1 MAMIVPLAP
10 DQLYRHCDAASL
22 PFTTTAQL
30 TEPAGTVGQDRAL
43 GAVKFSLEMQ
53 RPGFNLFVLGPQGT
67 GKHGMIR
74 HFLKL
79 RAHAE
84 ATPDNWC
91 YVNNFSDPVK
101 PIALK
106 LPPGRGLQLRTDMAQ
121 LVEELQSAIPA
132 MLESEDYRKRVDQ
145 IDAEFDALQKN
156 SINALADECEAQDI
170 ALSQTETGFSLDP
183 ARNGEIISD
192 EEYDNLSSEQ
202 RDAIQKKIDALE
214 IKLTRLMKQMAEWQK
229 AHHKRLRELNREAT
243 IFAVGDL
250 FEDLLP
256 KYTDLPR
263 VLTYLEAVKKD
274 VIENT
279 HNFQKQEEGPA
290 NISNVQEEGLPPLR
304 RYQVNLLIGAEPAFG
319 APIVSENNPTY
330 QNIIGRVEHLASYG
344 ALMTDFALIR
354 PGALHNANGG
364 YLLLDIHKL
373 LAQPFAW
380 DGLKQALTTGEIRIE
395 SLGQIYGIISTVSL
409 EPQPIPLKVKVIL
422 FGEREYYYLL
432 QAYDPDF
439 AKLFKVAADFED
451 DVVRNQDSQQDFAR
465 LIATMV
471 QEQKLLPFERD
482 AVARIIEF
490 CARDAGDAERLSLN
504 LLRLSDLLS
513 EAEYWAKSKP
523 AGMAAGS
530 IADTVSSTNV
540 QQAIDARIGRA
551 DRIQRR
557 LHEEILRG
565 TILIDSDGSR
575 IGQINALSVM
585 EIGDYYFA
593 QPTRITATARL
604 GSGEVIDIQR
614 EVAQG
619 GPIHSKGVMILSA
632 FLATRYSARQPLSL
646 QASLVFEQTYGG
658 IDGDSASLAE
668 LCALLSALADL
679 PLLQSLAVTGSI
691 NQYGQVQAIGA
702 VNEKIE
708 GFFDICAARGLT
720 GRQGVLIPGSN
731 AKHLMLRADVVA
743 ACSDGKFGIYAI
755 DSVDQAL
762 EVLSGQPAGDADA
775 VGNFAPDSVNFKVRR
790 KLGDLFQIRANTTL
804 VPIGRPQRNHH
815 NKRDDEEEKEE

>member
-1 MAMIVPLAP
+1 MATIAPLTP
-10 DQLYRHCDAASL
+10 DQLYRHCEPASL
-22 PFTTTAQL
+22 QFDTTAQL
-30 TEPAGTVGQDRAL
+30 TELIGAAGQKRAL
-43 GAVKFSLEMQ
+43 GAVRFGLEMQ
-53 RPGFNLFVLGPQGT
+53 HPGFNLFVLGQQGT
-67 GKHGMIR
+67 GKHDMIR
-74 HFLKL
+74 RFLDR
-79 RAHAE
+79 RAHAQ
-84 ATPDNWC
+84 AAPDNWC

-121 LVEELQSAIPA
+121 LVEELQSAIPS

-145 IDAEFDALQKN
+145 IDAEFDALQKK

-202 RDAIQKKIDALE
+202 RDAIQKKIE
-214 IKLTRLMKQMAEWQK
+214 VMEVKLTKLMKQMAEWQK
-229 AHHKRLRELNREAT
+229 AHHKRLRELNREVT

-250 FEDLLP
+250 FDDLLP
-256 KYTDLPR
+256 KYSDLPR
-263 VLTYLEAVKKD
+263 VLTYLEAVRKD
-274 VIENT
+274 VIENA
-279 HNFQKQEEGPA
+279 HIFQKQEEGQV

-304 RYQVNLLIGAEPAFG
+304 RYQVNLLIGAEPAPG

-380 DGLKQALTTGEIRIE
+380 EGLKQALTTGEIRIE
-395 SLGQIYGIISTVSL
+395 SIGQIYGIISTVSL

-451 DVVRNQDSQQDFAR
+451 DMVRNHGSQQDFAR

-471 QEQKLLPFERD
+471 REQKLLPFERD

-504 LLRLSDLLS
+504 LLRLGDLLS
-513 EAEYWAKSKP
+513 EAEYWAKSKSDES
-523 AGMAAGS
+523 AASS
-530 IADTVSSTNV
+530 IANTVSSTNV

-557 LHEEILRG
+557 LLEEILRG

-575 IGQINALSVM
+575 IGQVNALSVM

-632 FLATRYSARQPLSL
+632 FLATRYCARQPLSL
-646 QASLVFEQTYGG
+646 QASLVFEQTYGS

-668 LCALLSALADL
+668 LCALLSALADV

-720 GRQGVLIPGSN
+720 GGQGVLIPGSN

-743 ACSDGKFGIYAI
+743 ACRDGKFGVYAVDRI
-755 DSVDQAL
+755 DQAL

-790 KLGDLFQIRANTTL
+790 KLGDLFQIRASTTL
-804 VPIGRPQRNHH
+804 VPAGRPQRKSRHQGED
-815 NKRDDEEEKEE
+815 DDEEE